1 MNDWIVFTEYEDSI
15 FCETGL
21 FSFAIEAQIIRPGT
35 QCFAISCIYYTTH
48 HKNTMKR
55 ILVLLSVVLFSAGN
69 LYAQKDKQ
77 VESNLMFNSGTFFET
92 GSYYGNINWS
102 ELFSSQRTFRPT
114 YLLLPGHVF
123 RISYGLDVKM
133 NEHWSLMPGV
143 GARVQTA
150 SLLGMFAIGG
160 DVDVMAVA
168 EGFLRLD
175 RAGLEAMAAS
185 LGLAMDTDDLAFC
198 QHYFADE
205 GRDPTITEIR
215 MIDTYW
221 SDHCRHTTFNTII
234 DSVEFADPLLR
245 AAWASLKEAKDI
257 LRKHGYIFG

>member
-1 MNDWIVFTEYEDSI
+1 
-15 FCETGL
+15 
-21 FSFAIEAQIIRPGT
+21 
-35 QCFAISCIYYTTH
+35 
-48 HKNTMKR
+48 MKR

-160 DVDVMAVA
+160 DVDVMAARNSVPKFYRFDY
-168 EGFLRLD
+168 GIQPSVTFRMGKHWQW
-175 RAGLEAMAAS
+175 GLEANF
-185 LGLAMDTDDLAFC
+185 GLRNMRIPYELEY
-198 QHYFADE
+198 QHHVPGSCLVDVYTAKVS
-205 GRDPTITEIR
+205 GTT
-215 MIDTYW
+215 
-221 SDHCRHTTFNTII
+221 HLHTVALTCGFH
-234 DSVEFADPLLR
+234 F
-245 AAWASLKEAKDI
+245 
-257 LRKHGYIFG
+257 